1 MSRKHLNV
9 LIVDDDPDH
18 RMLASAT
25 LRRAMAGAYNVEIK
39 ECDSGTEAV
48 RLLSEGG
55 FDLVF
60 LDYRL
65 PGMDGLE
72 VLSEL
77 QSRHI
82 EAPVVF
88 VTSQSDRTT
97 VLEAM
102 KRGAQ
107 DFVTKS
113 EFGHARLVQSVHSA
127 LERAQLR
134 RDVIRAQKLAAVG
147 TLAGGI
153 AHEFNN
159 ILQVVLG
166 HSQYA
171 LQADDPE
178 RREKALKYCRD
189 AAEKGARIVQQLL
202 SFARKSGH
210 ARQRFSLADAVREAC
225 SLEQP
230 LMERD
235 GIKLDIVIDASPV
248 IQGDREQ
255 LGQVLMNLL
264 SNARHACTSSMTYA
278 NGATPNIEI
287 SLRVEDGNA
296 VLTVS
301 DNGVGIPPENMARLF
316 EAFFTTKGALGGRVY
331 DGKSAGT
338 GLGLAICANI
348 VADHRGRIDV
358 SSKPGHGSTFSL
370 VLPVASHAREDF
382 PTRRIRDKLFRPT
395 APLPTELIGKR
406 VLVVDDEEMIGE
418 LLRQYLEEKGYGVE
432 TATSAN
438 LGEKLANE
446 GAYALMLFDLTM
458 PGGFGGKEL
467 LERLRAGNGPN
478 RETPALAITGH
489 APGPGDKLLFE
500 AGFKGILRKPFEIR
514 EMGRLIAEAIKL
526 NA

>member
-1 MSRKHLNV
+1 MNRKPLSI
-9 LIVDDDPDH
+9 LIVDDDEDH
-18 RMLASAT
+18 RLLASAT
-25 LRRAMAGAYNVEIK
+25 LRRALADEFEVDIK
-39 ECDSGTEAV
+39 ECDNGDQALA
-48 RLLSEGG
+48 LLAEGG
-55 FDLVF
+55 FDLLF

-72 VLSEL
+72 LLGEIQV
-77 QSRHI
+77 RHI
-82 EAPVVF
+82 DTPVVF
-88 VTSQSDRTT
+88 VTSQSDRET

-102 KRGAQ
+102 KRGAL
-107 DFVTKS
+107 DFVAKD
-113 EFGHARLVQSVHSA
+113 EFGHARLLQCVRSA

-171 LQADDPE
+171 LQTDDIE
-178 RREKALKYCRD
+178 RREKALTYCRD

-202 SFARKSGH
+202 SFARKSGT
-210 ARQRFSLADAVREAC
+210 ARQRFPLEDIVRETC
-225 SLEQP
+225 SMEQA
-230 LMERD
+230 LMDRD
-235 GIKLDIVIDASPV
+235 GVKLTIRVSQSPIV
-248 IQGDREQ
+248 QGDREQ
-255 LGQVLMNLL
+255 LGQVMLNLL
-264 SNARHACTSSMTYA
+264 SNARHACTSSMTFE
-278 NGATPNIEI
+278 NGAVPAIDVNL
-287 SLRVEDGNA
+287 SVEDGNA
-296 VLTVS
+296 ILSVR
-301 DNGVGIPPENMARLF
+301 DNGVGIPHDEMPRLF

-358 SSKPGHGSTFSL
+358 TSKPGHGSTFSL
-370 VLPVASHAREDF
+370 ILPVANRGRDDMHT
-382 PTRRIRDKLFRPT
+382 TRVKERLAKRS
-395 APLPTELIGKR
+395 APLPTDLVGKR

-418 LLRQYLEEKGYGVE
+418 LLRQYLDEKGYGVE
-432 TATSAN
+432 AASTAAQ
-438 LGEKLANE
+438 GQKLAMENQ
-446 GAYALMLFDLTM
+446 YALMLFDLTM
-458 PGGFGGKEL
+458 PGGVGGKEL
-467 LERLRAGNGPN
+467 LERLRNGEGPN
-478 RETPALAITGH
+478 SNTPALAITGH
-489 APGPGDKLLFE
+489 APGPGDQLLFE

>member
-1 MSRKHLNV
+1 MNRKPLSI
-9 LIVDDDPDH
+9 LIVDDDEDH
-18 RMLASAT
+18 RLLASAS
-25 LRRAMAGAYNVEIK
+25 LCRALVDEFDVEIK
-39 ECDSGTEAV
+39 ECDSGDKALA
-48 RLLSEGG
+48 LLAEGG
-55 FDLVF
+55 HDLLF

-72 VLSEL
+72 VLGEI
-77 QSRHI
+77 QVRHI
-82 EAPVVF
+82 DTPVVF
-88 VTSQSDRTT
+88 VTSQSDRET

-102 KRGAQ
+102 KRGAL
-107 DFVTKS
+107 DFVAKD
-113 EFGHARLVQSVHSA
+113 EFGHARLLQCVRSA

-134 RDVIRAQKLAAVG
+134 RDVIRAQKLAAIG

-171 LQADDPE
+171 LQTDDKD
-178 RREKALKYCRD
+178 RREKALTYCRD
-189 AAEKGARIVQQLL
+189 AADKGARIVQQLL
-202 SFARKSGH
+202 SFARKSGTS
-210 ARQRFSLADAVREAC
+210 RQRFPLEETVRESC
-225 SLEQP
+225 SMEQA
-230 LMERD
+230 LMDRD
-235 GIKLDIVIDASPV
+235 GIKLSITINASPV
-248 IQGDREQ
+248 VQGDREQ
-255 LGQVLMNLL
+255 LGQVMLNLL
-264 SNARHACTSSMTYA
+264 SNARHACTSSMTFE
-278 NGATPNIEI
+278 NGAVPHIKMSLDVKDSNAII
-287 SLRVEDGNA
+287 SVR
-296 VLTVS
+296 
-301 DNGVGIPPENMARLF
+301 DNGVGIPHDEMPRLF

-358 SSKPGHGSTFSL
+358 TSKPGHGSTFSL
-370 VLPVASHAREDF
+370 ILPIASR
-382 PTRRIRDKLFRPT
+382 TRDNMQTTRVKERMTRQS
-395 APLPTELIGKR
+395 APLSTDLVGKR

-418 LLRQYLEEKGYGVE
+418 LLRQYLDEKGYGVE
-432 TATSAN
+432 AAINASQ
-438 LGEKLANE
+438 GQKLATENE
-446 GAYALMLFDLTM
+446 YALMLFDLTM

-489 APGPGDKLLFE
+489 AAGPGDKLLFE